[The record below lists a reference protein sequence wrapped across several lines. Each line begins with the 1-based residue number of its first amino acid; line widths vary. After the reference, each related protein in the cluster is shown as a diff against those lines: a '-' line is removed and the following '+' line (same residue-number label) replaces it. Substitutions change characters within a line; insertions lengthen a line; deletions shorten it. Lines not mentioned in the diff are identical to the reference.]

1 MRYLVLAVIV
11 FCPLFA
17 AYGEGDQILED
28 DQNMEFNY
36 CYPPDSLADIDS
48 STGDTLK
55 VASTFSLAHNTG
67 KVFLLEMSASW

>member
-17 AYGEGDQILED
+17 AYGEGGQISED
-28 DQNMEFNY
+28 DQNREFNY
-36 CYPPDSLADIDS
+36 CFPEDSTEA
-48 STGDTLK
+48 
-55 VASTFSLAHNTG
+55 AFSFTKNSG

>member
-17 AYGEGDQILED
+17 AYGEGDLILED
-28 DQNMEFNY
+28 DQNMEFSY
-36 CYPPDSLADIDS
+36 CYPED
-48 STGDTLK
+48 STGT
-55 VASTFSLAHNTG
+55 TFSLAKNSG

>member
-17 AYGEGDQILED
+17 AYGEGDLILED

-36 CYPPDSLADIDS
+36 CYPEDLV
-48 STGDTLK
+48 G
-55 VASTFSLAHNTG
+55 VTFSFAKNNG
-67 KVFLLEMSASW
+67 KVFVFEMSASW